1 MYYFISMQPS
11 YFHYEN
17 VCNTFLKAH
26 KGKLSYSASQIF
38 LKNYL
43 SFIIKIYISIRYF

>member
-26 KGKLSYSASQIF
+26 KGKLSYSAAKF
-38 LKNYL
+38 LK
-43 SFIIKIYISIRYF
+43 KITFHSLLKYILV